1 MPAFPCDAGRGRG
14 DVGNMQDYFLVA
26 GGLALLIIGG
36 ELLVRGAATTAAR
49 LGMSPLLIGL
59 TLVGFGTSTPELVT
73 SVEAS
78 LMGSPGVAIGN
89 IVGSNIANILL
100 ILGASAM
107 LAPIAV
113 GRRALV
119 RDGGIVLFT
128 GIAFVAIGAFL
139 QLDRLVGTVLVA
151 GLALYLYWA
160 YRQETSA
167 GSVEH
172 SAAYDKRE
180 AHDEVLPSAIEP
192 GSAATGSAWAPLLVA
207 LAGLGVVVLGGK
219 LLVEGAIGIARA
231 ASISEAVIGLT
242 IVAIGT
248 SLPELV
254 TSIVAALRRHSDVAV
269 GNILGSNVFNIL
281 GVGGVTALIAPTV
294 VPSEI
299 VRFDGPVMIA
309 ASVALLVI
317 AWTGHRISRLEGAAL
332 LSSYAIY
339 LYAVWPA

>member
-1 MPAFPCDAGRGRG
+1 
-14 DVGNMQDYFLVA
+14 MQSYFLLA
-26 GGLALLIIGG
+26 GGLTLLIIGG

-78 LMGSPGVAIGN
+78 LMGSPGVAFGN

-100 ILGASAM
+100 ILGAAAM

-113 GRRALV
+113 GRQALV
-119 RDGGIVLFT
+119 RDGTIVVLT
-128 GIAFVAIGAFL
+128 GIAFVAIGALLPF
-139 QLDRLVGTVLVA
+139 DRLVGATLIA
-151 GLALYLYWA
+151 GLVLYLYYA
-160 YRQETSA
+160 YRQETAAPA
-167 GSVEH
+167 GEH

-180 AHDEVLPSAIEP
+180 AHDEVLPGAIEP
-192 GSAATGSAWAPLLVA
+192 GSASGRAWAPVLVA
-207 LAGLGVVVLGGK
+207 LAGLGIVVLGGK
-219 LLVEGAIGIARA
+219 LLVEGAVGIARA
-231 ASISEAVIGLT
+231 ASISETVIGLT

-254 TSIVAALRRHSDVAV
+254 TSIVAALRRHSDVAI

-309 ASVALLVI
+309 VSVAFLII
-317 AWTGHRISRLEGAAL
+317 ARTGYRISRLEGVAL
-332 LSSYAIY
+332 LASYALY
-339 LYAVWPA
+339 LYAIWPV

>member
-1 MPAFPCDAGRGRG
+1 
-14 DVGNMQDYFLVA
+14 MQDYFLVA

-36 ELLVRGAATTAAR
+36 ELLVRGAATTAKR

-78 LMGSPGVAIGN
+78 LVGSPGVAVGN

-100 ILGASAM
+100 ILGASAV

-113 GRRALV
+113 GRQSLV
-119 RDGGIVLFT
+119 RDGGIVLLT

-139 QLDRLVGTVLVA
+139 QLDRLVGAVLVA

-160 YRQETSA
+160 YRQETAA
-167 GSVEH
+167 GAVEH

-180 AHDEVLPSAIEP
+180 AHDEVLSGAIEP
-192 GSAATGSAWAPLLVA
+192 GSASGSAWAPLLVA

-269 GNILGSNVFNIL
+269 GNILGSNIFNVL

-294 VPSEI
+294 VPPEI

-309 ASVALLVI
+309 ASVALLII

-332 LSSYAIY
+332 LSSYALY
-339 LYAVWPA
+339 LYAIWPV